1 MLPKPMN
8 PTQKICE
15 NPVFKGLHM
24 LQSHMGSHENC
35 LLIKTCLKQ
44 ILWSFH
50 DRNSDFFGPKI
61 GSRVCPTATK
71 ATRFGPKLTAVAVS
85 PAILGSEA
93 SN

>member
-8 PTQKICE
+8 PTQKTCE
-15 NPVFKGLHM
+15 NPVFKALHM

-44 ILWSFH
+44 SCGPSMTEN
-50 DRNSDFFGPKI
+50 RAFFGPKI
-61 GSRVCPTATK
+61 GSGVCPTATK
-71 ATRFGPKLTAVAVS
+71 ATRIGLKLTAVAVS
-85 PAILGSEA
+85 PELQGSEA